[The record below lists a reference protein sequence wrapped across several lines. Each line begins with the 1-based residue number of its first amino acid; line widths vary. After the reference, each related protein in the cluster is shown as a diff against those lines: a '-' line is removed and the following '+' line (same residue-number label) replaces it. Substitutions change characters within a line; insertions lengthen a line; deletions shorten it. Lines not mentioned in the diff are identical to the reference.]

1 MNVKLYKRKT
11 FKNKVNEFLEQ
22 RKIDIEKHKFFPSA
36 ENVIK
41 ELDRFGLEGLNNNTV
56 EIYIRDWIRENK
68 ILNADG
74 FMDLKKE
81 FGKSLYEGSSRV
93 TSSTTRLSEEQI
105 KENLSSLDLEL
116 QSDYDID
123 YRNKDF
129 ILKLKCKSCGHEF
142 EDTLNRLEKRVF
154 PCPKEYEK
162 EYKNRKASK
171 REIKFFDIVKIKK
184 TIREMDFS
192 KITYKYRKNQNSPL
206 IEINLD
212 PYSDCSH
219 ANPLYRNK
227 LWLERIYLD
236 KDLNLSDKNLAKICG
251 IDVSNIT
258 RWRKRHG
265 IPTKGRKYVG
275 KWLEKKSGRVRMYMP
290 NDYLHPQQKHYANG
304 KRKNTRFEHD
314 YIMEQ
319 YLVRHPEL
327 VQKKFGVLIDECL
340 LRGADGKLY
349 INNECPVHHINY
361 IQNDNILKNLWLCES
376 RNAHDSIEV
385 SFFECVSILIKL
397 GQIGFENSKY
407 YFREDFNYKTLS
419 EREKNVLLNRTQ
431 TLEDYRYILEKHFRE
446 SSTLEEYKKYLNSN
460 GKLKSICRIHHI
472 NLDHEDNRLSNLWIC
487 ENASEHHLIH
497 GSLTKFA
504 SFLLESRF
512 IIFKKGKY
520 YLN

>member
-1 MNVKLYKRKT
+1 MNVKFYKRKT
-11 FKNKVNEFLEQ
+11 LKNKVNEFLEQ
-22 RKIDIEKHKFFPSA
+22 RKIDIQKHKFFPSG

-41 ELDRFGLEGLNNNTV
+41 ELDSFGLEGLNNNTV

-93 TSSTTRLSEEQI
+93 TSSTTRLCEEQI

-129 ILKLKCKSCGHEF
+129 ILKLRCKSCGHEF

-171 REIKFFDIVKIKK
+171 RKKNFYDIEKIKK
-184 TIREMDFS
+184 IIKEMDFG

-206 IEINLD
+206 IEIELD
-212 PYSDCSH
+212 PYSDCSY

-236 KDLNLSDKNLAKICG
+236 KDLNLSDKNLAKICR

-265 IPTKGRKYVG
+265 IPTKGRNYVG
-275 KWLEKKSGRVRMYMP
+275 KWLEKKSGRVRMYMHK
-290 NDYLHPQQKHYANG
+290 DFLHPQQKHYANG

-314 YIMEQ
+314 YIIEQ

-327 VQKKFGVLIDECL
+327 VREKFGVLRDDCL
-340 LRGADGKLY
+340 LRGTDGKLY
-349 INNECPVHHINY
+349 LNNECPVHHINY

-376 RNAHDSIEV
+376 KNAHNSIDV
-385 SFFECVSILIKL
+385 SFFDCISILIKL
-397 GQIGFENSKY
+397 GQIGFENGKY
-407 YFREDFNYKTLS
+407 YFREDFNYETLS
-419 EREKNVLLNRTQ
+419 ERERNVLLNRKQ
-431 TLEDYRYILEKHFRE
+431 TLEDYRYIMEKHLRE
-446 SSTLEEYKKYLNSN
+446 NPDLEESKKYLDSN

-504 SFLLESRF
+504 NILLESRF